1 VIINDYHC
9 DYDGIINNCI
19 INHYLESITIVCT
32 YGPIVVILSVDN
44 YGSSTII
51 YIDNINSK
59 KIQAGKI
66 WFSNHDKSQ
75 LFGIFFGEYIIY
87 RYIWYV

>member
-1 VIINDYHC
+1 MVMVMMMVMMMIIIILLIISIIFIIYYHC
-9 DYDGIINNCI
+9 DYDGIIKNCI

-66 WFSNHDKSQ
+66 
-75 LFGIFFGEYIIY
+75 
-87 RYIWYV
+87 